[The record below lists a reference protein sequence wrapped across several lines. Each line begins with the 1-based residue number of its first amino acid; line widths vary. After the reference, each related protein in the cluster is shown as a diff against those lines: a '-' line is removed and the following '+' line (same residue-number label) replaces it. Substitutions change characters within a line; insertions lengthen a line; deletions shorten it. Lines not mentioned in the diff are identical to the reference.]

1 LSDGDLADEV
11 DLELLAEVVDREQLE
26 RSSDRGPG
34 VVDEAGEPRCAAI
47 GLDALGRRR
56 DRIRIGDVED
66 DRLEAV
72 GGDGRERRA
81 ILVAANR
88 RENAVAASVEAQRR
102 RPADP
107 GRGAGDEE
115 RRQAL
120 VPPARSATRSAPA

>member
-1 LSDGDLADEV
+1 
-11 DLELLAEVVDREQLE
+11 LLAEVIDREQLE
-26 RSSDRGPG
+26 RSSDRGAG

-47 GLDALGRRR
+47 GLDALDRRR

-72 GGDGRERRA
+72 GGERRERRA

-88 RENAVAASVEAQRR
+88 SEDAVAGSVEAQRR

-115 RRQAL
+115 RLQAL
-120 VPPARSATRSAPA
+120 VPPARSTTRSAPA